1 MRYDYFTKRFTF
13 LQKGTRKVLKV
24 FSVSHI
30 IAGREYVKTMYKI
43 FPRAESRIMGQARC
57 LIKE

>member
-1 MRYDYFTKRFTF
+1 MRYDYFSKRFTF
-13 LQKGTRKVLKV
+13 LEKNSRKVLKV

-30 IAGREYVKTMYKI
+30 IAGREYIKTMYKI
-43 FPRAESRIMGQARC
+43 FPRSESRVMGQVKC